1 MLNFWEMPKHQF
13 LLKEK
18 VLMKA
23 KIVSFRNF
31 IKGTVD
37 VDNVSNLGI
46 INAEIVQLAVK
57 SQIKPD

>member
-1 MLNFWEMPKHQF
+1 MPKHQF
-13 LLKEK
+13 SLKEK

-23 KIVSFRNF
+23 KIVFFRNF

-46 INAEIVQLAVK
+46 INAKIVQQALK